1 VESHLSRYER
11 DVGAAGEIPPSALP
25 SDQHEAIA
33 CYLSA
38 GEGWR
43 EALKALRGAFASGSA
58 ATPAA
63 RVAGQNEHEI
73 NHRTSEYLQWPGLKN
88 AETDN
93 D

>member
-1 VESHLSRYER
+1 MSRFER
-11 DVGAAGEIPPSALP
+11 DFGAAREAPPGALP
-25 SDQHEAIA
+25 DDQRAAIA

-63 RVAGQNEHEI
+63 RALEQDEHEI